1 MSEFGAIKKRVR
13 NSALN
18 ELEQARAELH
28 NGRRSMNQRNAA
40 IIDAWVRL
48 YMHYDKRHKRVLQGA
63 KEKKQ

>member
-28 NGRRSMNQRNAA
+28 NGGRSKNQRKRIMNKTWQQKKTAA
-40 IIDAWVRL
+40 FFYNFFVFCIDT
-48 YMHYDKRHKRVLQGA
+48 K
-63 KEKKQ
+63 